1 MEAKDTNALRLL
13 RVGGISFVVP
23 IFQRDYSWTR
33 AECSQLWSDIVTVGR
48 ADERTSHF
56 IGSIV
61 YVGPATSSVTG
72 VDSLLLI
79 DGQQRLTTVML
90 LLEALARAIG
100 DSEPVRGFSAAKI
113 RDTYFLNTHESGE
126 DRYKLILN
134 EKDKESFIA
143 LMDRTPLPTRP
154 SERVVDNFK
163 FLEQRIEDLG
173 HDDIASLCR
182 GLGRLG
188 VVDVAL
194 DAQKDN
200 PQLIFE
206 SMNSTGKR
214 LTPADMIRNFVLMGM
229 SSDRQ
234 TALWRNHW
242 RPMEAEFGQG
252 TTYAQ
257 HFDKFMRHYLTLKT
271 GDIPN
276 VSAVYEAFKRYSKT
290 FIHNGGSVETLIADV
305 HRFAG
310 HYCVMAGLSEEPES
324 RLAEAFQDLR
334 EFRVDV
340 AYPFLLAL
348 YDDYS
353 LGSLGVGDF
362 LGILR
367 LIESHVFRRAICS
380 IPTNSLNKTF
390 VNLGRAVD
398 KTRYFESTSE
408 EFMKMPSYR
417 RFPRDDEFRRELI
430 TRDLYNFPR
439 RQFWLRRLE
448 NHARK
453 ERVLLEEYTVEHIM
467 PQNENLSPEWQV
479 ALGEDWRDIH
489 NKYLHTLGNLTLTAY
504 NPEYSDKSFS
514 EKRDMSGG
522 FAHSPL
528 NLNEG
533 LGSVAEWN
541 EEAITQRAAWL
552 ADLAMEVWASPPVEF
567 SPKVVASGDVTDN
580 VALIDD
586 FQYLERGNL
595 SRSLLDALRVQLL
608 ALDPCVT
615 EHVWARYIAY
625 RAETNFVDVVP
636 QASGLRLIL
645 NMSYADIDDPRNLA
659 RDMTDVGHLGNGD
672 VLVRLTEKEQ
682 LPYVMA
688 LVRQSLQRQMAD
700 WDFTDSETEDF
711 EDSLEAAD

>member
-1 MEAKDTNALRLL
+1 MKAEGTNALRLL
-13 RVGGISFVVP
+13 REGGISFTVP

-33 AECSQLWSDIVTVGR
+33 AECAQLWSDIITVGG
-48 ADERTSHF
+48 ADEPTSHF

-61 YVGPATSSVTG
+61 YVGPATSMVTG

-79 DGQQRLTTVML
+79 DGQQRLTTIML

-113 RDTYFLNTHESGE
+113 RDTYFLNAHENGD

-134 EKDKESFIA
+134 DKDKESFIA
-143 LMDRTPLPTRP
+143 LMDQTPLPTRR
-154 SERVVDNFK
+154 SERIVDNFN
-163 FLEQRIEDLG
+163 FLEQHIEKLG
-173 HDDIASLCR
+173 YDNIASLCQ
-182 GLGRLG
+182 GLGRLD

-229 SSDRQ
+229 PSDQQ
-234 TALWRNHW
+234 TALWRSHW
-242 RPMEAEFGQG
+242 RPMEAGFGQG
-252 TTYAQ
+252 ATYSQ
-257 HFDKFMRHYLTLKT
+257 HFNKFMRHYLTLKT

-276 VSAVYEAFKRYSKT
+276 VSAVYEAFKRYSENFRRK
-290 FIHNGGSVETLIADV
+290 GGSVETLVADV
-305 HRFAG
+305 HRFAA
-310 HYCVMAGLSEEPES
+310 HYCVMAGLSEEADP
-324 RLAEAFQDLR
+324 RLAETFQDLR

-340 AYPFLLAL
+340 AYPFLLAM

-353 LGSLGVGDF
+353 QGALGADDF

-398 KTRYFESTSE
+398 KTRYFESACE
-408 EFMKMPSYR
+408 ELMKMPSYR

-439 RQFWLRRLE
+439 RHYWLRRLE
-448 NHARK
+448 NHGRK

-467 PQNENLSPEWQV
+467 PQNENLSTEWQV
-479 ALGEDWRDIH
+479 ALGEDWGNIH

-504 NPEYSDKSFS
+504 NPEYSDRPFPD
-514 EKRDMSGG
+514 KRDMSGG

-528 NLNEG
+528 NLNDG
-533 LGSVAEWN
+533 LGSVEEWD
-541 EEAITQRAAWL
+541 EEAIMQRAARL
-552 ADLAMEVWASPPVEF
+552 ADLAVEVWASPPAEF
-567 SPKVVASGDVTDN
+567 SLKGDVAESANDN
-580 VALIDD
+580 ITLIDN
-586 FQYLERGNL
+586 FQYLERGGL
-595 SRSLLDALRVQLL
+595 SRSLLDALRAQLL
-608 ALDPCVT
+608 DLDPCVT

-636 QASGLRLIL
+636 QASGLRVIL
-645 NMSYADIDDPRNLA
+645 NMSYADLDDPRNLA
-659 RDMTDVGHLGNGD
+659 RDMTDIGHLGNGNM
-672 VLVRLTEKEQ
+672 LVRLTEMEQ
-682 LPYVMA
+682 LPYLMA

-700 WDFTDSETEDF
+700 WDFADSETEGF
-711 EDSLEAAD
+711 SSNLEAAD